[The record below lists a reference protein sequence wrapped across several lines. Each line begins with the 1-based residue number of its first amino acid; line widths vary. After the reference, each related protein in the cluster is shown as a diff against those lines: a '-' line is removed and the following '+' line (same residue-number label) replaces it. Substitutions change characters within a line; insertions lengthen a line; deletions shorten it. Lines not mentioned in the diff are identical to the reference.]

1 MKKLKVMCLIMII
14 ISVLSSC
21 NSSKSKILTLQTN
34 NKNCC
39 AQIPDIKINDVMQNA
54 KYLTEPL
61 FTDIIAVI
69 SVKKCGCIDN
79 EAKQNECFAKFKKK

>member
-1 MKKLKVMCLIMII
+1 M
-14 ISVLSSC
+14 SGLSSC
-21 NSSKSKILTLQTN
+21 NSSKLKTLTLQTS

-39 AQIPDIKINDVMQNA
+39 AQIPDIDLNDLIENA

>member
-1 MKKLKVMCLIMII
+1 MSGLN
-14 ISVLSSC
+14 SC
-21 NSSKSKILTLQTN
+21 NSYKPKILTLQTN

-79 EAKQNECFAKFKKK
+79 EAKKNECFAKFKKK

>member
-1 MKKLKVMCLIMII
+1 V
-14 ISVLSSC
+14 
-21 NSSKSKILTLQTN
+21 
-34 NKNCC
+34 
-39 AQIPDIKINDVMQNA
+39 QIPDININDVMQNA

-79 EAKQNECFAKFKKK
+79 EAKKNECFAKFKKKYL

>member
-1 MKKLKVMCLIMII
+1 
-14 ISVLSSC
+14 LSSC
-21 NSSKSKILTLQTN
+21 NSYKPKILTLQTS

-39 AQIPDIKINDVMQNA
+39 AQIPDINLDDVMKNV

-61 FTDIIAVI
+61 FAQVIAVI

-79 EAKQNECFAKFKKK
+79 ETKKNECFAKFRLKDKIK

>member
-1 MKKLKVMCLIMII
+1 
-14 ISVLSSC
+14 
-21 NSSKSKILTLQTN
+21 
-34 NKNCC
+34 
-39 AQIPDIKINDVMQNA
+39 MQNA

-79 EAKQNECFAKFKKK
+79 ETKKNECFAKFRLKDKTK